1 MALTK
6 YWLARLLTVIGSTGR
21 VRQLVGAQLKL
32 ELELYVR
39 TWMAKALEMAKVRVE
54 ARIRDRPS

>member
-21 VRQLVGAQLKL
+21 VRQLVEAQLKL

-39 TWMAKALEMAKVRVE
+39 IWIAKALEMVKVRVE
-54 ARIRDRPS
+54 ARIASVI